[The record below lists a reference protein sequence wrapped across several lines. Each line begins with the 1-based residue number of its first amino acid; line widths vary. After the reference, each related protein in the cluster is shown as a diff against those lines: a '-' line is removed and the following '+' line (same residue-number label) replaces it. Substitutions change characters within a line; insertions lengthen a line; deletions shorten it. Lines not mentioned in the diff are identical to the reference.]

1 MTTEKSIRD
10 KYFANEIFKYGDI
23 VEDTKTGEQ
32 MKILDRGSNY
42 VTVAIGDEVKKK
54 WLNEVK
60 EILDEKAAVTS
71 PTEEKVRDFVLL
83 ENGQIKMFGHVTH
96 NFDAELSTLILE
108 QFEEFDDLYSKH
120 QIVKCLDY
128 AMGDPDMDRAYDH
141 LVKVES
147 FYEKR
152 GMQAPFIVEGLKT
165 DVERKRLAEI
175 IAAVADVRP
184 SKTNYQTVTQAI
196 KALRAKYQSRKQW
209 EVLWPLFKLATQAG
223 MDGIM
228 QNLPYTFENP
238 SKTGASVKEFVEDT
252 TFYSVLDENMEDLVE
267 DLGWEDVVEAFGDS
281 DLSDDLLTETLSL
294 DSRSKLSRKMAQ
306 HSEFIAARRVRA
318 LSRAPTTD
326 VLMSRARRL
335 AEIMLKRRM
344 FHKNSDDMTRQEKER
359 FENGAFARRAIVSKL
374 AQRLVGKVRQL
385 QNTRAHHTNTAV
397 THKPNETVH
406 VVGGGAS

>member
-23 VEDTKTGEQ
+23 VEDTKTGAQ

-60 EILDEKAAVTS
+60 EILDEKAALTA
-71 PTEEKVRDFVLL
+71 PTDEKPRDFVLL

-96 NFDAELSTLILE
+96 NFDVELSALVLE

-120 QIVKCLDY
+120 QIIKCLDY
-128 AMGDPDMDRAYDH
+128 AMGDPDMDRAYEN
-141 LVKVES
+141 LIKVES

-152 GMQAPFIVEGLKT
+152 GIQAPFIVEGLKT

-238 SKTGASVKEFVEDT
+238 SKTGAVKEFVEDT
-252 TFYSVLDENMEDLVE
+252 AFYTVLEENIEDLVE
-267 DLGWEDVVEAFGDS
+267 DLEWEDVIEAFGEE
-281 DLSDDLLTETLSL
+281 DLSEDLLMETLSL
-294 DSRSKLSRKMAQ
+294 DSRNKLSRKMSQ
-306 HSEFIAARRVRA
+306 HADFIEVRRARA
-318 LSRAPTTD
+318 LNRAATSD

-344 FHKNSDDMTRQEKER
+344 FHKDAHDMTRQEKER
-359 FENGAFARRAIVSKL
+359 FESGAIGRRAVVAKL
-374 AQRLVGKVRQL
+374 AQRLIGKVRQL
-385 QNTRAHHTNTAV
+385 QNARAHHHNTAV